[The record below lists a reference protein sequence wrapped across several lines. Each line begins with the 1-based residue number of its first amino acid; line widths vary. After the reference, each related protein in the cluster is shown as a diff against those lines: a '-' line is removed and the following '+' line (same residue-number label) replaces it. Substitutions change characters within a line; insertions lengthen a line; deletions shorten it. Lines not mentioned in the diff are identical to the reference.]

1 MRIPSQ
7 NQCFE
12 LIREM
17 KMLSHIVDHSIQV
30 CRVALFLTE
39 NLNSRFEEPCLNY
52 NLVMASALL
61 HDITKTRSFDT
72 GEDHAETG
80 GQLLKELNYPEVG
93 DIIAQHVCLWQYDQ
107 NGKISE
113 AAIVNYSDK
122 RVLHD
127 RIVTFHDRMDYI
139 FRQYGEYRDKLKWL
153 CEKSLQE
160 EKKIFS
166 NLPFEPEDLVHL
178 IDSVEFPLEKF
189 HVSRQQPQNDN
200 INRRDL

>member
-7 NQCFE
+7 HQCFE
-12 LIREM
+12 LIRKME
-17 KMLSHIVDHSIQV
+17 MLSHIVDHSVQV

-39 NLNSRFEEPCLNY
+39 NLNRESEKPYLNE

-72 GEDHAETG
+72 KEDHAETG
-80 GQLLKELNYPEVG
+80 GQLLKELDYPEVG
-93 DIIAQHVCLWQYDQ
+93 DIIAQHVCLWQYDK
-107 NGKISE
+107 NGDISE

-127 RIVTFHDRMDYI
+127 RIVSFQERMDYI
-139 FRQYGEYRDKLKWL
+139 FRQYGEYRKKLEWL
-153 CEKSLQE
+153 LEKTLQE

-166 NLPFEPEDLVHL
+166 NLPFGPDDLVNR
-178 IDSVEFPLEKF
+178 IDSVEFSFEKF
-189 HVSRQQPQNDN
+189 RSSKHIAVKRQH
-200 INRRDL
+200 